1 MKEQIDKS
9 CILHLNYWRELM
21 ESVPEITK
29 LEKMGEKITYE
40 TKRIASI
47 FEEIIEIYPNNLKSL
62 VLYGSYLKFIL
73 NETE

>member
-1 MKEQIDKS
+1 
-9 CILHLNYWRELM
+9 M